1 MWRPWWAHHHFTST
15 KRVEELLAVPSHP
28 LLSQG
33 ENTEGGGSAKT
44 FPSILAHGMW
54 LAKVRAHK
62 QRLRRPAC
70 TQLTTE
76 WWLTYAL
83 LPHSQSFTTHWSTT
97 STTPSTA
104 LAGVICHYQVTEK
117 VFPDGCDSAN
127 LFPQFGLFTIV
138 AHLQYTHLRA
148 VRGSMQHVTST
159 SCWHTATAFHLLIII
174 TFTFTRLWEETR
186 SKFLSFTSESFNV
199 TIPTCS
205 KATLHIRS
213 QLEHPL
219 HILPTCSQLHVE
231 TGTSQKYVASSF
243 IKKVNEVVDLLI

>member
-1 MWRPWWAHHHFTST
+1 MWQRWWAHLHFSSS

-33 ENTEGGGSAKT
+33 ENTEGWGSTTT

-54 LAKVRAHK
+54 LARVRAHK

-70 TQLTTE
+70 TQPPIE

-83 LPHSQSFTTHWSTT
+83 LPHSQSFTIHWSTT
-97 STTPSTA
+97 STTSSTA

-117 VFPDGCDSAN
+117 VFADGCNSAN
-127 LFPQFGLFTIV
+127 LFPQSELFTIV
-138 AHLQYTHLRA
+138 AHLQYNHLHA

-186 SKFLSFTSESFNV
+186 SKCPSFTLGNFNV

-205 KATLHIRS
+205 KVTLHIGS
-213 QLEHPL
+213 QLEQPL
-219 HILPTCSQLHVE
+219 HILPTCSRLHVE
-231 TGTSQKYVASSF
+231 TGTSQKYVASSS